1 MESKSA
7 TLSLSALG
15 HEGRLAIFR
24 LLVSAGP
31 GGLAAGEI
39 ARRLGMVANSLS
51 ANLNILSRAN
61 LTTSRREGRSI
72 IYQADFSTMTALVAF
87 LVGDCCGRAPEICS
101 PLNQLLSQTQ
111 QCTPAP
117 PRQKE
122 LC

>member
-31 GGLAAGEI
+31 EGLAAGQI
-39 ARRLGMVANSLS
+39 ARRLGMVPNSLS

-72 IYQADFSTMTALVAF
+72 IYQADFSTMTALVGF
-87 LVGDCCGRAPEICS
+87 LVGDCCGGAPEICS
-101 PLNQLLSQTQ
+101 PLNQLMSQAQ
-111 QCTPAP
+111 QCAP
-117 PRQKE
+117 HPSRQKE